1 MPYEEDEQE
10 SGNQKDKP
18 RSQPFVLK
26 STNVAE
32 QADSSPPWIQWKIF
46 RTWTIPWL
54 CRKGSGNEVRK
65 REDDMTN
72 GHEGQGDR
80 PVQLVEQLQ
89 VRPAIENKT
98 LVTRLDFIRPRY
110 YLGSDLWVQMSIIDS
125 LHVLSTLL
133 YLTLADEYTKLTQT
147 EFEYCG
153 NTSGQICN

>member
-1 MPYEEDEQE
+1 
-10 SGNQKDKP
+10 
-18 RSQPFVLK
+18 
-26 STNVAE
+26 
-32 QADSSPPWIQWKIF
+32 
-46 RTWTIPWL
+46 
-54 CRKGSGNEVRK
+54 
-65 REDDMTN
+65 MTN

-110 YLGSDLWVQMSIIDS
+110 YLGSDLLVQMSIIDS